1 MPEISY
7 LCPLSDIKKG
17 LDRKQLSIRELV
29 SEFIESRVEQGNLYR
44 SWVETL
50 KKLPVFETSGSR
62 ALPLEGLVIGIKD
75 NIMTNEFSTKMGS
88 AHWFGASGGFD
99 ARIVHNLRSSGA
111 VIGGKTS
118 CSEFAIHEPT
128 STINPR
134 YPECEPGT
142 SSSGSAAAVA
152 AGEVSLALG
161 TQTAGSIIKPA
172 SYCGVI
178 GFKPTFGEIPRTGV
192 LKTTEL
198 FDTVGFIGRR
208 VDDISIVFKEVR
220 VKGKNFPL
228 HESGRCASYKKPF
241 SSILVLSG
249 DGVDEPDEDLR
260 TSFKSLCAQIG
271 ESMKLEIRPFITPI
285 DFWELRKAF
294 ETIYS
299 KDVSYYLQDIKMEEK
314 VSDSLK
320 EMFMYG
326 SSISF
331 SNYRECVGLM
341 QEWRDF
347 MRNLPANPLIISL
360 ATSISAPRKGS
371 RDKIDA
377 NLLITSAGNPQICLP
392 LLRDR
397 VGKLVGVTFSGARFS
412 DLSLLELAKLLFPSD
427 SFGISSILNG

>member
-1 MPEISY
+1 
-7 LCPLSDIKKG
+7 
-17 LDRKQLSIRELV
+17 
-29 SEFIESRVEQGNLYR
+29 
-44 SWVETL
+44 
-50 KKLPVFETSGSR
+50 
-62 ALPLEGLVIGIKD
+62 
-75 NIMTNEFSTKMGS
+75 
-88 AHWFGASGGFD
+88 
-99 ARIVHNLRSSGA
+99 
-111 VIGGKTS
+111 
-118 CSEFAIHEPT
+118 
-128 STINPR
+128 
-134 YPECEPGT
+134 
-142 SSSGSAAAVA
+142 
-152 AGEVSLALG
+152 
-161 TQTAGSIIKPA
+161 
-172 SYCGVI
+172 
-178 GFKPTFGEIPRTGV
+178 
-192 LKTTEL
+192 
-198 FDTVGFIGRR
+198 
-208 VDDISIVFKEVR
+208 
-220 VKGKNFPL
+220 
-228 HESGRCASYKKPF
+228 
-241 SSILVLSG
+241 VLSG